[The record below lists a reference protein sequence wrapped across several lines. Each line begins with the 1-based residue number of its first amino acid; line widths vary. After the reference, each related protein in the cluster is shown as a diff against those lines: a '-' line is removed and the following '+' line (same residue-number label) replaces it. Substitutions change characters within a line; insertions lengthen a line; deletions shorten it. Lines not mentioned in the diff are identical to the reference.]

1 MLLPCRALM
10 NLLEYIVKY
19 KRFKIVSVLCYVCV
33 CVCKQKQL
41 FVQLGWTIIYNRTLH
56 NM

>member
-33 CVCKQKQL
+33 QAKATFCAIRMDNNL
-41 FVQLGWTIIYNRTLH
+41 
-56 NM
+56 